1 MATKIKQIEM
11 KLPREPRKKVVKKP
25 KKEKMSEKIAK
36 KTKSL
41 ADIITAVG
49 IIGAAILG
57 IGSWLISQAN
67 AGMNNKLDTIITKV
81 DIAEENATRSQLL
94 TLMSDYPNNESEIL
108 KVAQYY
114 FRDLDGDWYMTG
126 LFTKWAE
133 SRGIDVS
140 DIVTVKG
147 K

>member
-1 MATKIKQIEM
+1 
-11 KLPREPRKKVVKKP
+11 
-25 KKEKMSEKIAK
+25 
-36 KTKSL
+36 
-41 ADIITAVG
+41 
-49 IIGAAILG
+49 
-57 IGSWLISQAN
+57 
-67 AGMNNKLDTIITKV
+67 MNDKLDTIIKKV
-81 DIAEENATRSQLL
+81 DTAEENATRSQLL

-114 FRDLDGDWYMTG
+114 FQDLKGDWYMTG

-140 DIVTVKG
+140 DIVTVSG

>member
-1 MATKIKQIEM
+1 MAKKIKQIEM
-11 KLPREPRKKVVKKP
+11 KMPREPRKIVVKKP
-25 KKEKMSEKIAK
+25 KEKMSEKIVK

-49 IIGAAILG
+49 IIGAALLG
-57 IGSWLISQAN
+57 VGGWLVSQAN
-67 AGMNNKLDTIITKV
+67 AGMNNKLDTIIAKV
-81 DIAEENATRSQLL
+81 DSAEENATRSQLL

-114 FRDLDGDWYMTG
+114 FQDLKGDWYMTG

-133 SRGIDVS
+133 SRGLDVS
-140 DIVTVKG
+140 EIVSING

>member
-1 MATKIKQIEM
+1 MATKMKQIEM
-11 KLPREPRKKVVKKP
+11 KMPREPRKKVVKKP
-25 KKEKMSEKIAK
+25 KEKMSEKIVK

-41 ADIITAVG
+41 ADVITAVG

-57 IGSWLISQAN
+57 IGSWLTSHAN
-67 AGMNNKLDTIITKV
+67 ADMNKKLDTIILKTDK
-81 DIAEENATRSQLL
+81 AEENATRSQLL

-114 FRDLDGDWYMTG
+114 FRDLKGDWYMTG

-140 DIVTVKG
+140 DIVSVSG

>member
-1 MATKIKQIEM
+1 MAKKIKHIEM
-11 KLPREPRKKVVKKP
+11 KMPREPRKIVVKKP
-25 KKEKMSEKIAK
+25 KEKMSEKIVK

-57 IGSWLISQAN
+57 IGSWLTSQAN
-67 AGMNNKLDTIITKV
+67 AGMNNKLDTIIKKV
-81 DIAEENATRSQLL
+81 DTAEENATRSQLL

-114 FRDLDGDWYMTG
+114 FQDLKGDWYMTG

-133 SRGIDVS
+133 SRGLDVS
-140 DIVTVKG
+140 DIVSING